1 MIEPLTLEWIVSTLK
16 KSGVNSKK
24 QVIDRL
30 EQATPFE
37 LLELFQ
43 DIKKSLI
50 NDMMKETPMKP
61 TIIDEPS
68 LHYIYYCPDCGA
80 TLMVDRN
87 KHPKHLFNYCGSCS
101 KKLDW
106 SEEDD

>member
-1 MIEPLTLEWIVSTLK
+1 MKYQKALNYQKSMWNMKLNSQPQVTPTQLEETF
-16 KSGVNSKK
+16 GVLQEAVDKASKY
-24 QVIDRL
+24 D
-30 EQATPFE
+30 E
-37 LLELFQ
+37 
-43 DIKKSLI
+43 
-50 NDMMKETPMKP
+50 KETPMKP